1 MRCRKCGTLGYS
13 RKTLT
18 PKWRC
23 RSGGC
28 GFEWDDTPS
37 SSEEL
42 VEELRLEADR
52 RERDLRREE
61 EGRQRERQLRLEEE
75 ERRRNDQAE
84 LEALRVEA
92 SRRERQLLDEGA
104 ERHRKAQNKERGFW
118 LGFIALFIG
127 LFVGRQLTD
136 SAGGS
141 LIGGILF
148 AAVAY
153 YLGENWDDLRS

>member
-28 GFEWDDTPS
+28 GFEWDDTPP

-61 EGRQRERQLRLEEE
+61 EGHQRERQLRLEEE
-75 ERRRNDQAE
+75 RRHNDQTE
-84 LEALRVEA
+84 LEALRLKA
-92 SRRERQLLDEGA
+92 DGWERQLRRDA
-104 ERHRKAQNKERGFW
+104 EIAELKNGGKSCGFW
-118 LGFIALFIG
+118 FSLAGFIAG
-127 LFVGRQLTD
+127 L
-136 SAGGS
+136 
-141 LIGGILF
+141 LIGNPLF
-148 AAVAY
+148 C
-153 YLGENWDDLRS
+153 GRLREPL

>member
-13 RKTLT
+13 RKTLI

-28 GFEWDDTPS
+28 CFEWDDTPP

-52 RERDLRREE
+52 RESELRREQ

-84 LEALRVEA
+84 LEAIRLES
-92 SRRERQLLDEGA
+92 SRRQRQVFDETERQRIKENNKRRGA
-104 ERHRKAQNKERGFW
+104 QLALF
-118 LGFIALFIG
+118 GFIAGAAIG
-127 LFVGRQLTD
+127 RALTD
-136 SAGGS
+136 SFGGA
-141 LIGGILF
+141 LIVAILLG
-148 AAVAY
+148 AVAY